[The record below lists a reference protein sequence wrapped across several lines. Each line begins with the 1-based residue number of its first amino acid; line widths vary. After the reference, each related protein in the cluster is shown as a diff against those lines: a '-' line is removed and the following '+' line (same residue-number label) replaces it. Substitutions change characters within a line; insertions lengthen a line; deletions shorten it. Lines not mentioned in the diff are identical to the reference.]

1 LKFNGTLELTGTTV
15 HELEKDQ
22 FVRSV
27 EQGARDHG
35 QQLLYAIKRGTMVVD
50 LLANH
55 HLFTVT
61 DVLTSIGEREVA
73 TDASVYDVYEQ
84 DDFGLSRLLV
94 ERKLALRKKIQIR
107 YDHLVNFYD
116 LPGPAIFAMAM
127 DICNASQSFDIERA
141 HEKFDELKLED
152 FQGEDV
158 RACTAAAHKYIKILQ
173 SGYAPPFRTG
183 SKLLKKLTLSSCE

>member
-1 LKFNGTLELTGTTV
+1 
-15 HELEKDQ
+15 
-22 FVRSV
+22 
-27 EQGARDHG
+27 
-35 QQLLYAIKRGTMVVD
+35 MVFD
-50 LLANH
+50 FLANH

-61 DVLTSIGEREVA
+61 DVLTSIEEREVA
-73 TDASVYDVYEQ
+73 TYASVYDVYEQ

-94 ERKLALRKKIQIR
+94 ESKLGEPLREKIRIR

-127 DICNASQSFDIERA
+127 DICNASQSFDIEGSQ
-141 HEKFDELKLED
+141 ENFDELKLED

-158 RACTAAAHKYIKILQ
+158 TACTAVAQKYIKILQ

-183 SKLLKKLTLSSCE
+183 SKLLKNLTVSSCEEFNRKAFAQLDLVKQM